1 MFRIRRTVLVI
12 ALLAAATACADDP
25 VVGSATGATG
35 GPSGPTPTGPAPT
48 ASGPTA
54 TGPTATG
61 PTATGPITTGSE
73 AEIEDGRH
81 FGFIESVDLEALA
94 LEFDL
99 AYFLTGEE
107 ANAAAEEHGDEV
119 PVPNDYYIV
128 NDNPKLRTLG
138 VAPNLEIV
146 LYDWDRCCDETI
158 EGSLEGL
165 AEAINGGEPVTVDGH
180 LYQGPLSP
188 YWLTVE
194 GGAVTRIEEQYL
206 P

>member
-1 MFRIRRTVLVI
+1 MSRIRFIVPLL
-12 ALLAAATACADDP
+12 ALAVLAAACGEDP
-25 VVGSATGATG
+25 ESTGAPTGAT
-35 GPSGPTPTGPAPT
+35 TTGP
-48 ASGPTA
+48 
-54 TGPTATG
+54 TGPTATE
-61 PTATGPITTGSE
+61 PPPETPSVTVSATPSPEEGE
-73 AEIEDGRH
+73 AELEDGRH
-81 FGFIESVDLEALA
+81 FGFIESVDLEGLA

-128 NDNPKLRTLG
+128 NDNPKIRTLG
-138 VAPNLEIV
+138 VAPDLEIV
-146 LYDWDRCCDETI
+146 LFDWDRCCEETI
-158 EGSLEGL
+158 SGSLEGL

>member
-1 MFRIRRTVLVI
+1 MPRIRFVVL
-12 ALLAAATACADDP
+12 LLAIAVVTAACAEDP
-25 VVGSATGATG
+25 ETTAGA
-35 GPSGPTPTGPAPT
+35 PTGT
-48 ASGPTA
+48 GP

-61 PTATGPITTGSE
+61 SPLETPSVTSSTSPS
-73 AEIEDGRH
+73 AEEEEPELEDGRH
-81 FGFIESVDLEALA
+81 FGFLESVDLEGLA

-107 ANAAAEEHGDEV
+107 ANAAAEEHGDET

-138 VAPNLEIV
+138 VAPDLEIV

-158 EGSLEGL
+158 SGSLEGL

>member
-1 MFRIRRTVLVI
+1 MPRIRQTLLVI
-12 ALLAAATACADDP
+12 ALLAAAAACADEQA
-25 VVGSATGATG
+25 VGSDTGSTGAPNG
-35 GPSGPTPTGPAPT
+35 FTPTGPAPSGT
-48 ASGPTA
+48 GPTVGSGPT
-54 TGPTATG
+54 GPT
-61 PTATGPITTGSE
+61 TTGSGPQ
-73 AEIEDGRH
+73 AELEDGRH
-81 FGFIESVDLEALA
+81 FGFLRAVDLKGLS
-94 LEFDL
+94 LDFDL

-107 ANAAAEEHGDEV
+107 ANAAAEEHGDET

-146 LYDWDRCCDETI
+146 LLDWERCCDETFL
-158 EGSLEGL
+158 GSLEGL
-165 AEAINGGEPVTVDGH
+165 AAAINGGEPVTVEGH
-180 LYQGPLSP
+180 VYQGPLSP

>member
-1 MFRIRRTVLVI
+1 VTV
-12 ALLAAATACADDP
+12 
-25 VVGSATGATG
+25 SAT
-35 GPSGPTPTGPAPT
+35 PSPEEG
-48 ASGPTA
+48 
-54 TGPTATG
+54 
-61 PTATGPITTGSE
+61 E
-73 AEIEDGRH
+73 AELEDGRH
-81 FGFIESVDLEALA
+81 FGFIESVDLEGLA

-128 NDNPKLRTLG
+128 NDNPKIRTLG
-138 VAPNLEIV
+138 VAPDLEIV
-146 LYDWDRCCDETI
+146 LFDWDRCCEETI
-158 EGSLEGL
+158 SGSLEGL